1 MSFYQTAAP
10 LYKAAPP
17 RLRGLV
23 KTLVAIAPISAKRT
37 ETLLGV
43 RSHRMID
50 TLFVL
55 ALLILPINAFV
66 VTLFLLSNVYPDP
79 TTAMPSAVE
88 AAMLILPP

>member
-1 MSFYQTAAP
+1 MSLYQTAYQTAP
-10 LYKAAPP
+10 L
-17 RLRGLV
+17 RLSGV
-23 KTLVAIAPISAKRT
+23 AKTLLATAPLSAKRA

-66 VTLFLLSNVYPDP
+66 VTLFLLSNVYPEP

>member
-1 MSFYQTAAP
+1 MSLHRTAPP
-10 LYKAAPP
+10 LYQAAPP
-17 RLRGLV
+17 RLRGSLIV
-23 KTLVAIAPISAKRT
+23 IAPVSAMRA

-66 VTLFLLSNVYPDP
+66 VTLFLLSSVYPGP
-79 TTAMPSAVE
+79 TTAMPSAVD
-88 AAMLILPP
+88 AVMLILPP